1 MPKRSLPTAAAGSA
15 SVEPPLQRRCRD
27 PPPDSKVVSVTVD
40 GGGEASGIRG
50 PLVLI
55 PAPGEAESNDSE
67 VATVAVDGGGQTSG
81 SHGPLDLLP
90 APGGD
95 VAQVAV
101 DSGGLRDRK
110 KKLGSPAPPSRPS
123 SCILE
128 MNGMRGALAPLE
140 LEPAAAAVSVIT
152 LERAG
157 ENLFR
162 ATVADDRVLSV
173 DADILKTMPQG
184 QARLGT
190 LLAQELMQT
199 RKALKRSLPNAAA
212 GSASVEP
219 TLQRRRRDPQ
229 PDSEVLTVT
238 VDGGGQASGTHGS
251 LALVPA
257 PSGTPVAGS
266 AAAPAADAA
275 DDARDIGPAPERGL
289 VIAKQWMS
297 EILAGRKTLEIRN
310 RNHSCARQRV
320 YLVEKTSGLVR
331 GTAMLGES
339 RNLTAAEHAS
349 NHEALEFCQY
359 KTPVAWPL
367 LLVTLFDRAW
377 VTTGT
382 ARSNCHLWILR
393 YRWEQYPSNQPE
405 DFSQLLGG
413 TLVVPVADTNP
424 DPDPDTDPT
433 RSLPA
438 AAAGSASGEP
448 SLQRRRRDP
457 VAGAIAP
464 PTNKNILRRDRSKA
478 AAVAVDGGGQASVT
492 HGPLDLVV
500 PAPGGEVAKVA
511 VEEEEASGVRSQEEA
526 GESLDCETV
535 QRDGLQNTVYLWPW
549 NVALDEV
556 LAVLH
561 EANDS
566 PAAVHLYEGPWNL
579 PPSPLSWNLDY
590 YKVQLLDRLTTW
602 DELPMD
608 VRIRMN
614 EDTCLSRDSRSP
626 VVAAGGWKL
635 DSNWSEAAASP
646 TTSQLVHNRDWR
658 YAHEEECEIKAELRA
673 HDPGYFPT
681 PTSAAS
687 ISVAPTYIDSDS
699 AECDAEMASPLRLSP
714 APDPFCPYPF
724 APDPL
729 ALGTLL
735 PSSAEQQRRAEEEI
749 DAMLADIFALTSP
762 TEEMGSYEDLGA
774 PHSDRYTE
782 PVENDFLMLPGQR
795 TLEDYGLGC
804 YSAAAH
810 SDGHAEPVENDL
822 LMVPGQRTLEDYGF
836 GCYRAEAD
844 HEHSDTLLQDDMIT
858 FDISRDGTSESKQAV
873 RVLASVTFCDLLLLM
888 DLPPEW
894 GNTFLSA
901 TRQPIP
907 MGLPLW
913 KFDEARWWVRGLFL
927 CRRLSTPFHTR
938 SFNFCGTDTKK
949 RTYVCDTLA
958 DISNRF
964 FWNDLPDVRIWS
976 DATEL
981 LRPTWASSL
990 VSQFPSLRWSLRS
1003 RGGVRCCSLAISVA
1017 SLSRKT
1023 ASLN

>member
-1 MPKRSLPTAAAGSA
+1 MPKRSLPAAAAGSA

-27 PPPDSKVVSVTVD
+27 PPPDSEVVSVTVD

-55 PAPGEAESNDSE
+55 PAPGEAENNDSE
-67 VATVAVDGGGQTSG
+67 LATVAVDGGGQTSG

-101 DSGGLRDRK
+101 DSGSLRDRK

-157 ENLFR
+157 ENLLR
-162 ATVADDRVLSV
+162 ATAADDRVLSV

-289 VIAKQWMS
+289 VIAKQWLS

-359 KTPVAWPL
+359 RTPVAWPL

-393 YRWEQYPSNQPE
+393 KRWEQYPSNQPE
-405 DFSQLLGG
+405 DLTQLLGG

-464 PTNKNILRRDRSKA
+464 PTNKNILRRGRSKVA
-478 AAVAVDGGGQASVT
+478 TVAVDGGGQASVT
-492 HGPLDLVV
+492 HGPLDLVIPV
-500 PAPGGEVAKVA
+500 PGEEVAKVA
-511 VEEEEASGVRSQEEA
+511 VEEEKALGVRSQEEA
-526 GESLDCETV
+526 GESLDCDTV

-566 PAAVHLYEGPWNL
+566 PTAVHLYEGPWNL

-602 DELPMD
+602 DDLPMD

-658 YAHEEECEIKAELRA
+658 YAHEEEREIKAELRA
-673 HDPGYFPT
+673 HGPGYFPT
-681 PTSAAS
+681 PTSVAS
-687 ISVAPTYIDSDS
+687 SSVAPTYIDSDS

-749 DAMLADIFALTSP
+749 DAMLADIFALTST
-762 TEEMGSYEDLGA
+762 TEEMV
-774 PHSDRYTE
+774 PR
-782 PVENDFLMLPGQR
+782 QR
-795 TLEDYGLGC
+795 TLEDC
-804 YSAAAH
+804 
-810 SDGHAEPVENDL
+810 
-822 LMVPGQRTLEDYGF
+822 GF

-913 KFDEARWWVRGLFL
+913 KFDEACWWVRGLFL
-927 CRRLSTPFHTR
+927 CRRLCTPFHTR

-1003 RGGVRCCSLAISVA
+1003 RGGVRRCSLAISVA